1 MNTFMH
7 THHMTGIIYIIPT
20 PIGNLGDITY
30 RAINVLKSVN
40 LIATENTK
48 YTKVLL
54 NKFNIK
60 NKLFLLHSHNE
71 HQKTKLLLAYLQN
84 GQNIALVCR
93 AGTPLINDPGYP
105 LVSQCRRMN
114 IKVVPLPGACAAIT
128 ALTASGLSTNR
139 FCYEGFLPSK
149 IKSRLNILH
158 KLIHEPRTMIFYES
172 KHRLL
177 ATLRDIIDTFGS
189 ERYVVLAREITKI
202 WESIHG
208 ASASNLLNWLQ
219 ENQQR
224 RKGEMVLVIEGF
236 QASNIEITYYHALNT
251 FQLLNPE
258 LSLKKAVEIT
268 SKIHGISKNKLYRY
282 ALNEDK

>member
-1 MNTFMH
+1 
-7 THHMTGIIYIIPT
+7 MTGIIYIIPT

-30 RAINVLKSVN
+30 RAIDVLKKVN

-48 YTKVLL
+48 YTTVLL

-60 NKLFLLHSHNE
+60 NHLFLLHSHNE
-71 HQKTKLLLAYLQN
+71 HQKTKLLLAYLQK
-84 GQNIALVCR
+84 GLNIALVCR

-105 LVSQCRRMN
+105 LISSCHRMN

-172 KHRLL
+172 KYRLL
-177 ATLRDIIDTFGS
+177 ATLRDIINTFGS

-219 ENQQR
+219 ENKQR
-224 RKGEMVLVIEGF
+224 IKGEMVLVIEGF
-236 QASNIEITYYHALNT
+236 QAENIEITYDKALDT
-251 FQLLNPE
+251 LKLLTPE

-268 SKIHGISKNKLYRY
+268 SKIHGITKNRLYSY
-282 ALNEDK
+282 ALNEYK